1 MAPFIPSVPIPS
13 PLHHPTPPPPH
24 SSHHNQ
30 NVCLAYV
37 DGAFVIKGLLGWGDV
52 LALIVLES
60 WPHTPQTAPPPPPPP
75 PALHGLFSATPLYK
89 IFCNVS
95 A

>member
-13 PLHHPTPPPPH
+13 PLHHPLPPH

-37 DGAFVIKGLLGWGDV
+37 DGAFVIKGLLGGGDV

-60 WPHTPQTAPPPPPPP
+60 WPNTPQTAPSPRPPWPF
-75 PALHGLFSATPLYK
+75 LCDSSLQNLLQRQCLITL
-89 IFCNVS
+89 
-95 A
+95 

>member
-1 MAPFIPSVPIPS
+1 MAPFIPSVTIPS
-13 PLHHPTPPPPH
+13 PLHAPPPPH

-30 NVCLAYV
+30 NVCMAYV
-37 DGAFVIKGLLGWGDV
+37 DGEFVIKGLLGGGDV
-52 LALIVLES
+52 LALIVLKS
-60 WPHTPQTAPPPPPPP
+60 RPNTPQTAPLPP
-75 PALHGLFSATPLYK
+75 LHGLFSATPLYK